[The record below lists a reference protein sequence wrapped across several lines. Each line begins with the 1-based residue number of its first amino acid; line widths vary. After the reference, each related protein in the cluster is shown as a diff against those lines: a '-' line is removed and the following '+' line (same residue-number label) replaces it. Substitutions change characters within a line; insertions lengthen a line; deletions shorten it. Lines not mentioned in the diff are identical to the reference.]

1 MSTLAHILL
10 PVYGKKEPS
19 NIMDSIHFVLGT
31 WQLQWNY
38 RTESW
43 AQAS

>member
-10 PVYGKKEPS
+10 SVYGKKEPS
-19 NIMDSIHFVLGT
+19 NIVGSNHFVFGT

-38 RTESW
+38 RTKSW